1 MAKIG
6 KKPTD
11 PGDRELVA
19 LALEGDQRAFA
30 GLLSKYRNAL
40 LQHTLNY
47 VNVIEDAEDICQRS
61 FEKAFMNIDKYNS
74 DYAFS
79 TWLYSIAKNEAKDH
93 LRKNKSSI
101 SAVSISNDNEA
112 MNILSGLTPEEQVIV
127 DQRISSLVRFI
138 NGLPELY
145 RKPAELR
152 FINDYAYE
160 EIAKELNLPIGTV
173 KTRLNRARKMLSKQF
188 HDSKDGDNS

>member
-1 MAKIG
+1 MARIG

-11 PGDRELVA
+11 LGDRELIA

-30 GLLSKYRNAL
+30 VLLSKYRNAL

-61 FEKAFMNIDKYNS
+61 FEKAFMNIGKYNS

-79 TWLYSIAKNEAKDH
+79 TWLYSIAQNEAKDH

-101 SAVSISNDNEA
+101 SAVSITNEKEA
-112 MNILSGLTPEEQVIV
+112 MSVLSGLTPEEQVII

-138 NGLPELY
+138 DGLPEIY
-145 RKPAELR
+145 RKPAEYR
-152 FINDYAYE
+152 FIRDYAYE
-160 EIAKELNLPIGTV
+160 EIAEELSIPVGTV
-173 KTRLNRARKMLSKQF
+173 KTRLNRARKMLSELLR
-188 HDSKDGDNS
+188 DPKDGDNS